1 MIYKPARVDKFEP
14 FAAHADYYLIAS
26 RLVGYKRIDLAV
38 EALTANGRRLIVV
51 IDYMKNALTFVCP
64 GLEDFGIA
72 AVEANAS
79 GKPVLTFGGG
89 GAIAVRA

>member
-26 RLVGYKRIDLAV
+26 
-38 EALTANGRRLIVV
+38 ANGRRLIVV